1 MSMMRSA
8 PTLPDAEPVTATV
21 DPAARLLDIDAEK
34 FRTTF
39 ARGPFLIGH
48 HLVDHP
54 LFQLPRLVE
63 LAQRLPEK
71 NIEYNA
77 GKLPVSLDP
86 SQTPRTGL
94 SVEETIRRIEECQS
108 WMVLKYVE
116 NDPEYRDLLVRCLAE
131 VKEHSEAITPGMVQP
146 EGFIFITSPG
156 SVTPY
161 HMDPELNFLLQ
172 IRGSKTVYQFD
183 GTDRSIVTEEDLE
196 RFYCGAHRNM
206 KFNEAWREKAW
217 VFDLQPGAGL
227 HFPVAF
233 PHWVQNGP
241 AVSISFSITF
251 RTPVV
256 ERTSIIHRV
265 NARLR
270 RWGLRPTPVGQRPW
284 ADGLKFQ
291 AYRAWRRVR
300 RVAGKTTE

>member
-1 MSMMRSA
+1 MYRSA
-8 PTLPDAEPVTATV
+8 AVQDAEPVVATF
-21 DPAARLLDIDAEK
+21 DPHARLLDIDPDK
-34 FRTTF
+34 FRADF
-39 ARGPFLIGH
+39 NRAPFIIGH

-54 LFQLPRLVE
+54 LFSLPRLVE

-71 NIEYNA
+71 QIEYNA
-77 GKLPVSLDP
+77 GKLPVSVDP
-86 SQTPRTGL
+86 SQTPRNGL

-116 NDPEYRDLLVRCLAE
+116 TDPEYRDLLMRCLAE
-131 VKEHSEAITPGMVQP
+131 VKEHSETITPGMVQP
-146 EGFIFITSPG
+146 EAYIFITSPG

-183 GTDRSIVTEEDLE
+183 GRDRSIVTEEDLE
-196 RFYCGAHRNM
+196 RFYTGAHRNM
-206 KFNEAWREKAW
+206 KFNEAWRAGAW
-217 VFDLQPGAGL
+217 KFELEPGQGL
-227 HFPVAF
+227 HFPVAY
-233 PHWVQNGP
+233 PHWVQNHD

-251 RTPVV
+251 RTPAI

-270 RWGLRPTPVGQRPW
+270 RWGLTPSPVGQRGW
-284 ADGLKFQ
+284 SDALKFQ
-291 AYRAWRRVR
+291 GYRAWRRVR
-300 RVAGKTTE
+300 RLAGRSAE